1 MPNESKQGTYPLRI
15 SEEFSQGLAAIWS
28 KRLLD
33 HIQRVLVAIAAQPEI
48 GSADVRESLTRLYGN
63 NIRKFA
69 VSTFV
74 IVYRFDGES
83 VDVLALVYGPGV
95 K

>member
-1 MPNESKQGTYPLRI
+1 MRI

-28 KRLLD
+28 TRVLD
-33 HIQRVLVAIAAQPEI
+33 HIKRVVATIATQPEL
-48 GSADVRESLTRLYGN
+48 GSTDVRESLTRLYGKG
-63 NIRKFA
+63 IRKFA

-74 IVYRFDGES
+74 IVYRFDGET
-83 VDVLALVYGPGV
+83 VDFLALVYGPGV